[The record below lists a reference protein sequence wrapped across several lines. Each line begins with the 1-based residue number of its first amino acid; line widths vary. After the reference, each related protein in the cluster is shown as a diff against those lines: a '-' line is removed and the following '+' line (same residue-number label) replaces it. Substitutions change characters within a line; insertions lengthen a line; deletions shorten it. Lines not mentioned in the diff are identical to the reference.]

1 MTTAIKDYM
10 ADSYE
15 VKVVKAMTQNQ
26 IMKKCK
32 IAKEKGEAILPGG
45 DRIWYD
51 NATKEYSL
59 HAAWKLQTICVTYKP
74 EYIAQICAD

>member
-1 MTTAIKDYM
+1 
-10 ADSYE
+10 
-15 VKVVKAMTQNQ
+15 MTQNQ
-26 IMKKCK
+26 IMKKCE

-59 HAAWKLQTICVTYKP
+59 HSAWRLQTICVTYKP